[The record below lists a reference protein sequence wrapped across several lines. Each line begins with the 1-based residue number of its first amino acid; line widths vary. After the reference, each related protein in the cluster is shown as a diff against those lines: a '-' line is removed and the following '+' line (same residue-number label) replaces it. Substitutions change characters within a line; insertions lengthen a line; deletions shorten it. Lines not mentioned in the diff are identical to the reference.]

1 MDLPA
6 WKRALLCIPKNLV
19 YVFAAIIVV
28 AFAGMMYITY
38 SDKDIQD
45 FLEFERT
52 QEVIDIAPL
61 FKHLRQYLELTK
73 EVEIA
78 QNLNVRQFNQ
88 LYLNKNKPVVIVESC
103 D

>member
-1 MDLPA
+1 
-6 WKRALLCIPKNLV
+6 
-19 YVFAAIIVV
+19 
-28 AFAGMMYITY
+28 
-38 SDKDIQD
+38 
-45 FLEFERT
+45 
-52 QEVIDIAPL
+52 L